1 MSRRKSADKPRSG
14 GFGKNAL
21 NLFDPVYPQTF
32 HSTRLFSHMFF
43 FNKKICEIRQ
53 ISRIFQFWLILIGG
67 WKLRVYWSKVFWT
80 FYNRVFFLLNTPV
93 PLEIFGSLISKNEQN
108 STNSRKFDR
117 VFKWLPPIFVYEN
130 DHRYQCLALCKLVWM
145 YSVDFF
151 ILHLLKRYRPNT
163 AETRPLAWSLISLSL
178 SLSTNFQLVNT
189 LSAKLPIGKYTRLFE
204 LICTVGY
211 I

>member
-80 FYNRVFFLLNTPV
+80 FYNRVFFFVKYSCT
-93 PLEIFGSLISKNEQN
+93 FGDIWKFNIQKWA
-108 STNSRKFDR
+108 KFDKFEKIR
-117 VFKWLPPIFVYEN
+117 PSFKMIPPNI
-130 DHRYQCLALCKLVWM
+130 RLWK
-145 YSVDFF
+145 
-151 ILHLLKRYRPNT
+151 
-163 AETRPLAWSLISLSL
+163 WSPVSMSSSL
-178 SLSTNFQLVNT
+178 Q
-189 LSAKLPIGKYTRLFE
+189 ARLN
-204 LICTVGY
+204 V
-211 I
+211 